1 MIATVV
7 FFAEEGMFEGML
19 VGDMWAAAMREGAR
33 QVFVGAGAQ
42 FKVMEFVSGKRGSS
56 QERTEEAG
64 LFGRIQ
70 DGCWGCWRVIWFA
83 FIPESSLCL

>member
-7 FFAEEGMFEGML
+7 FFAEESVFKGML
-19 VGDMWAAAMREGAR
+19 VGDMWVAAMHEGAR
-33 QVFVGAGAQ
+33 QVFVGAGTQ
-42 FKVMEFVSGKRGSS
+42 FEVVDFVGGKRGGS

-70 DGCWGCWRVIWFA
+70 GRC
-83 FIPESSLCL
+83 